1 MLKRAVTITGAVS
14 ALIIVSATPAFAK
27 DPWVDVDCNQTP
39 SPGCDVGA
47 GMGGETGNPK
57 PGQEHVPSQQSDD
70 GGPASTDGGES
81 LAACDYRPSD
91 YRPPGAIGSGVLPG
105 AWVDGVC
112 SASGAIQT
120 PEYLPALTPVEVA
133 RLARKQ
139 LRLPMPAIAANPS
152 GEQLVTLPT
161 WLWLSSGWEQR
172 SATASVPGVSVT
184 AVARPISLIWSMGDG
199 ASVTCRNAGIP
210 FPAGGD
216 PRAPS
221 PVCGHTYQVSSA
233 GQPND
238 AYPVS
243 ATVHWSVTWSGAGQS
258 GEFPDMTT
266 TATTAFLV
274 VESQVVNTGG

>member
-1 MLKRAVTITGAVS
+1 MLKRAIIITGAVGI
-14 ALIIVSATPAFAK
+14 LIIAGSAPAYA
-27 DPWVDVDCNQTP
+27 DGPWGHVECGQTP
-39 SPGCDVGA
+39 SPGCDVGV
-47 GMGGETGNPK
+47 GTGGGDGNPK
-57 PGQEHVPSQQSDD
+57 PGQEHEPSQQDD
-70 GGPASTDGGES
+70 DSGSAPTGGGES
-81 LAACDYRPSD
+81 LAACDYQPSD
-91 YRPPGAIGSGVLPG
+91 YRPPGEIGSGVLPG

-120 PEYLPALTPVEVA
+120 PEYVPALTPAEVA
-133 RLARKQ
+133 RLARRQ
-139 LRLPMPAIAANPS
+139 LRLPVPAIAANPS

-161 WLWLSSGWEQR
+161 WLWLSSGWQQR

-184 AVARPISLIWSMGDG
+184 AVARPTSLVWSMGDG
-199 ASVTCRNAGIP
+199 TTVTCRDAGIP

-221 PVCGHTYQVSSA
+221 PACGHTYRSSSA

-238 AYPVS
+238 AYPAS

-266 TATTAFLV
+266 TATTAFRV
-274 VESQVVNTGG
+274 VESQVINTGD